1 MLHMAPRSLPSFNQ
15 ILPHIG
21 NPHPRQIA
29 KYLGVAERTVYHW
42 KKTDKAPKAVRLALF
57 WESSYGQQTIDCE
70 LFNAMQTHK
79 MLSESLGRKVGNLE
93 ARIRYLE
100 KNGPFGSANEP
111 FLTPV
116 PDLKSVFS

>member
-15 ILPHIG
+15 ILPHLG
-21 NPHPRQIA
+21 NPHPRRLAQ
-29 KYLGVAERTVYHW
+29 YLRVSERTIYHW
-42 KKTDKAPKAVRLALF
+42 KKTDKAPRAVCLALF

-70 LFNAMQTHK
+70 LFNSMQAHK
-79 MLSESLGRKVGNLE
+79 MLSESLKRNVVNLE
-93 ARIRYLE
+93 ARVRYLE

-116 PDLKSVFS
+116 PNTISAFS

>member
-1 MLHMAPRSLPSFNQ
+1 MLNMAPRSLPSFNQ
-15 ILPHIG
+15 ILPHLG
-21 NPHPRQIA
+21 DPSALRLA
-29 KYLGVAERTVYHW
+29 RYLGVSERTIYHW
-42 KKTDKAPKAVRLALF
+42 KKTDKAPKSARLALF

-79 MLSESLGRKVGNLE
+79 MLSESLGRKVRNLE

-100 KNGPFGSANEP
+100 KNGTFDSANAP

-116 PDLKSVFS
+116 ETPINAFS

>member
-42 KKTDKAPKAVRLALF
+42 KKTDKAPKSVRLALF
-57 WESSYGQQTIDCE
+57 WESSYGQKTIDAE
-70 LFNAMQTHK
+70 MFNAMQTHK
-79 MLSESLGRKVGNLE
+79 MLSESLNRKVGNLE
-93 ARIRYLE
+93 ARVRYLE
-100 KNGPFGSANEP
+100 KNGSFGSANEP

-116 PDLKSVFS
+116 PQKISAFS

>member
-1 MLHMAPRSLPSFNQ
+1 MLKLAPRSLPSFNQ
-15 ILPHIG
+15 LLPHIG
-21 NPHPRQIA
+21 SPNARILA
-29 KYLGVAERTVYHW
+29 RYLRVSERTIYHW
-42 KKTDKAPKAVRLALF
+42 KKTDKAPRAVCLALF

-79 MLSESLGRKVGNLE
+79 MLSESLGRKVRNLE

-100 KNGPFGSANEP
+100 KNGLFGSANEP

-116 PDLKSVFS
+116 PELVSAFS

>member
-1 MLHMAPRSLPSFNQ
+1 MLHFAPKSLPSFNQ
-15 ILPHIG
+15 LLPHLG
-21 NPHPRQIA
+21 NPHPRRLA
-29 KYLGVAERTVYHW
+29 KYLGVSERTIYHW
-42 KKTDKAPKAVRLALF
+42 KKTDKAPKSVRLALF